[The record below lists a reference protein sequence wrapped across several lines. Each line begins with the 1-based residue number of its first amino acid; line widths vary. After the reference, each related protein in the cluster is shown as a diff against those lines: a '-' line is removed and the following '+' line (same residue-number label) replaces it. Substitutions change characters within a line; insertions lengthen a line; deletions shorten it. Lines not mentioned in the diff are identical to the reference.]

1 MFPVSTSSS
10 SSSLSR
16 AVQQNYK
23 QRTIKRNDQSS
34 VVRRTFINH
43 RTKRDQSR
51 QRVVEQKAAF
61 KYPDL
66 DTFLILSLFLTRA
79 SETDE
84 HKTSLLASMVVMP
97 GICVRWCLS
106 HRAHVIFAILIFCEM
121 FLKVSIEPL
130 GNFQSI
136 MRTVRE
142 YLYVAMIYA
151 FVPMRSKLMVAT
163 RGKFSV
169 MVVCALVFFVFVL
182 EIRKLVRNSNSNSWW
197 SYVRLAPLC
206 VSSFLLCR
214 KVVVL

>member
-1 MFPVSTSSS
+1 MF
-10 SSSLSR
+10 
-16 AVQQNYK
+16 
-23 QRTIKRNDQSS
+23 S
-34 VVRRTFINH
+34 V
-43 RTKRDQSR
+43 
-51 QRVVEQKAAF
+51 
-61 KYPDL
+61 
-66 DTFLILSLFLTRA
+66 
-79 SETDE
+79 
-84 HKTSLLASMVVMP
+84 
-97 GICVRWCLS
+97 CLS
-106 HRAHVIFAILIFCEM
+106 SRYCRRCFCCLPLCTPCFTERFVSCCIIITNDVVLQFICTMRIYYTAHVIFAILIFCEM

-151 FVPMRSKLMVAT
+151 FVPKRSKLMVAT

>member
-1 MFPVSTSSS
+1 MMFPVATSSS

-23 QRTIKRNDQSS
+23 QRTIERNDQSS

-106 HRAHVIFAILIFCEM
+106 HRGMFVQCVFIVAILP
-121 FLKVSIEPL
+121 PL
-130 GNFQSI
+130 LLLFASLYSLFY
-136 MRTVRE
+136 RE
-142 YLYVAMIYA
+142 ICLLLYY
-151 FVPMRSKLMVAT
+151 
-163 RGKFSV
+163 
-169 MVVCALVFFVFVL
+169 
-182 EIRKLVRNSNSNSWW
+182 NN
-197 SYVRLAPLC
+197 
-206 VSSFLLCR
+206 
-214 KVVVL
+214 